1 VLLCEILYIKLIS
14 SHLTRSARIVLVL
27 HLHLKQNIMGNS
39 GIDREVV
46 ESSRRL
52 LVFLQQRF
60 GIFADVQAAAQFDS
74 FSTADIPLS
83 AFELCEDDQPVVVPY
98 DEVVAVLGT
107 HALNSTETIDY
118 ATTADDD
125 VVMTA
130 QHFESATS
138 SSSGAN
144 STQLQPTAAA
154 AAAVVNTSASAST
167 AHDLQQHSSA
177 RSRWQEMNA
186 LLDEVNVSNLSIKQ
200 SQHQPVMSV
209 AKQYQQQQ
217 YSAKLVAAY
226 PALFAAVNS
235 SVGEDVVMTAV
246 RLVSTE
252 QTASASERA
261 AQSEAVAFLE
271 QEVSSDSSELWSQL
285 HAQPAAS

>member
-1 VLLCEILYIKLIS
+1 
-14 SHLTRSARIVLVL
+14 
-27 HLHLKQNIMGNS
+27 MGNS

-83 AFELCEDDQPVVVPY
+83 AFELSEEDMPVVVPY

-107 HALNSTETIDY
+107 HALNNTDTIND
-118 ATTADDD
+118 ATVADDHD
-125 VVMTA
+125 VDMTA
-130 QHFESATS
+130 QQHASAS
-138 SSSGAN
+138 SNSSGRPD
-144 STQLQPTAAA
+144 SEQLQPIAAA
-154 AAAVVNTSASAST
+154 AAAVAAVNDSTSASAV
-167 AHDLQQHSSA
+167 HGLEQHSSA

-186 LLDEVNVSNLSIKQ
+186 MLDEVNVSNLSIRQ
-200 SQHQPVMSV
+200 SQQQQQQQH
-209 AKQYQQQQ
+209 QQQ
-217 YSAKLVAAY
+217 YSAALVAAY
-226 PALFAAVNS
+226 PALFAAVDS
-235 SVGEDVVMTAV
+235 SVGEDVVMAAA

-252 QTASASERA
+252 QAASASERA
-261 AQSEAVAFLE
+261 AQRQAVAFLE

>member
-1 VLLCEILYIKLIS
+1 
-14 SHLTRSARIVLVL
+14 
-27 HLHLKQNIMGNS
+27 MGNS

-83 AFELCEDDQPVVVPY
+83 AFELSEEDQPVVVPY

-107 HALNSTETIDY
+107 HALNSTDTIDD
-118 ATTADDD
+118 ATGAAAD
-125 VVMTA
+125 VVMTV
-130 QHFESATS
+130 QHHEPAVS
-138 SSSGAN
+138 SSSGLDN
-144 STQLQPTAAA
+144 VQLQPTAAA
-154 AAAVVNTSASAST
+154 AAAAAAVNTSASASA
-167 AHDLQQHSSA
+167 AHELQQHSSA

-200 SQHQPVMSV
+200 SQQQQQQQH
-209 AKQYQQQQ
+209 QQQQ

-226 PALFAAVNS
+226 PALFAAVDS
-235 SVGEDVVMTAV
+235 SIGEDVMMAAA

-261 AQSEAVAFLE
+261 AQKQAVAFLE

-285 HAQPAAS
+285 LAQPAAS